1 MELADDFGQLLFLCP
16 FWKELNSMISF
27 IIGLMVG
34 GFVGVSTMCLFQ
46 INRDVTGTQTKGI

>member
-1 MELADDFGQLLFLCP
+1 MELTDGFGQLLFLYP
-16 FWKELNSMISF
+16 FGKELNTMVPF

-46 INRDVTGTQTKGI
+46 INRDEKRDDLDK

>member
-1 MELADDFGQLLFLCP
+1 MIFGQLLFLCS
-16 FWKELNSMISF
+16 FGKELNTMIPF

-46 INRDVTGTQTKGI
+46 INRDERRDDLDK